1 MTDKRRDLTH
11 RTDSSGVLQYKMDD
25 MFALG
30 LPIQTTTPAPAAA
43 GKAGRSS
50 IAQQFRDLEAAAEK
64 HVPTVK
70 AADDSD
76 LFRQILS
83 RATEVSRTSA
93 PIHKIDASRLQTKSL
108 LQIKKQRLEKK
119 ASRNTVPKATQATL
133 ALASS
138 RKKASM
144 SSR

>member
-1 MTDKRRDLTH
+1 
-11 RTDSSGVLQYKMDD
+11 MDD
-25 MFALG
+25 LFALG
-30 LPIQTTTPAPAAA
+30 LPIHTTTSAPAAA

-93 PIHKIDASRLQTKSL
+93 PIHKIDAS
-108 LQIKKQRLEKK
+108 
-119 ASRNTVPKATQATL
+119 NHCF
-133 ALASS
+133 
-138 RKKASM
+138 
-144 SSR
+144 

>member
-1 MTDKRRDLTH
+1 MTDKRRDL
-11 RTDSSGVLQYKMDD
+11 RIKSGGVLQYKMDD

-30 LPIQTTTPAPAAA
+30 LPIQTTTPAPA

-50 IAQQFRDLEAAAEK
+50 IVQQFRDLEAAAEK

-108 LQIKKQRLEKK
+108 LQIKKQRLERK
-119 ASRNTVPKATQATL
+119 ASRNTVHKATQATL